1 MNLSK
6 PLLIVAATSAV
17 VGFGSGFLLGRIP
30 PEPTVTAAEAG
41 IVAELLTKDQGSL
54 TKEQIDT
61 LTGVK
66 GKLAGSG
73 PGGDNYIWEN
83 SDGSNLTV
91 AWLAGGTGVLVT
103 PDRLR

>member
-1 MNLSK
+1 MNLPK
-6 PLLIVAATSAV
+6 PLLISAV
-17 VGFGSGFLLGRIP
+17 TLVAGFGGGFLVGRIP
-30 PEPTVTAAEAG
+30 PAPTVTAAEAG
-41 IVAELLTKDQGSL
+41 IVAELLTKDQGNL
-54 TKEQIDT
+54 TKEQIDA

-83 SDGSNLTV
+83 GDGSNLTV